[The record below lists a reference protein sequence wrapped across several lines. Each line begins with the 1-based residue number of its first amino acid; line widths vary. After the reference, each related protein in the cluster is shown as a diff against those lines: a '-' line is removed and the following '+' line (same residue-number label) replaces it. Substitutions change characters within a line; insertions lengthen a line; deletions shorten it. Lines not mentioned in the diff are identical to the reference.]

1 MILTELIR
9 EQAFQC
15 SVMAGAG
22 VFVMTLYQ
30 IFKNTCELVCLD
42 RIRKG
47 ILEILFWVCAAVITS
62 YFLYYCAY
70 GRISFHSAVSFAGGA
85 LLWKKI
91 FCDIID
97 KIYMKLHIR
106 QGKHNKNG
114 EKETKQP
121 VQGHQSGNR
130 Y

>member
-1 MILTELIR
+1 MSVTDLIR
-9 EQAFQC
+9 EQSFEC
-15 SVMAGAG
+15 MVMAGAG
-22 VFVMTLYQ
+22 VFVMAMYQ
-30 IFKNTCELVCLD
+30 LF
-42 RIRKG
+42 G
-47 ILEILFWVCAAVITS
+47 ITVQLFRPGRRTATVLEPVFWAVAAVAVS

-70 GRISFHSAVSFAGGA
+70 GRLSFHAVLAFTAGA

-91 FCDIID
+91 FCGIID

-106 QGKHNKNG
+106 QGIQNKDG

-121 VQGHQSGNR
+121 VQGHQSGDR